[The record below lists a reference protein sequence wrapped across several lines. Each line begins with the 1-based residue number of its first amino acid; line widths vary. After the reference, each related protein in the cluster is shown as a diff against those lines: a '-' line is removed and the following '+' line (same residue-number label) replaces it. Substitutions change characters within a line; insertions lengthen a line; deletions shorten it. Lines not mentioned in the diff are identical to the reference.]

1 MFTFEVG
8 GIPIAVT
15 NADEVQALEVF
26 ESEEFK
32 RDLVI
37 LTSDGT
43 PLWDGKAP
51 IAVRTA
57 FRHEVFLF
65 EATDLDVDDFDVGAD
80 EDSVFVTFLVPVDHD
95 YEETSAA
102 TQWLQ

>member
-26 ESEEFK
+26 DSEAFK
-32 RDLVI
+32 RDLMAMA
-37 LTSDGT
+37 SEGT

-51 IAVRTA
+51 LAIRSA
-57 FRHEVFLF
+57 FRHEVSFFDALGP
-65 EATDLDVDDFDVGAD
+65 DLDDFAD
-80 EDSVFVTFLVPVDHD
+80 EAEDDSVSVTFLVPIDHD
-95 YEETSAA
+95 HEETSTA
-102 TQWLQ
+102 TQ